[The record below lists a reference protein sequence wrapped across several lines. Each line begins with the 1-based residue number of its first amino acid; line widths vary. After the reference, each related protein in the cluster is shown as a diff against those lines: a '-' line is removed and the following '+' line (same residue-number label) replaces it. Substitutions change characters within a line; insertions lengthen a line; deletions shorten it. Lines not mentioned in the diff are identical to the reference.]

1 MKNTSLKWSRFFYT
15 WLMLMVV
22 WYAFTVSLAT
32 AEIVTGLFVTG
43 LIAALNFTSFTHYGF
58 RLFHP
63 RRLLY
68 IVQFSFVFLVALVKA
83 NFQVARI
90 VINPKLPVNPGIVKF
105 KSSLKSD
112 FAKMVLANS
121 ITLTP
126 GTLTVDLIEDEFYI
140 HWLKMTSH
148 DEAGIYEAIAADF
161 EKILIKIFDK

>member
-1 MKNTSLKWSRFFYT
+1 MKWGRFFYT
-15 WLMLMVV
+15 WVMLMVV

-32 AEIVTGLFVTG
+32 AELVTGLLVTG
-43 LIAALNFTSFTHYGF
+43 LIAALNFISFTHYGF

-63 RRLLY
+63 RRIMY
-68 IVQFSFVFLVALVKA
+68 ILQYSFVFMVALVKA
-83 NFQVARI
+83 NLEVAQI

-105 KSSLKSD
+105 KSGLKSD

-126 GTLTVDLIEDEFYI
+126 GTLTVDLIDDEFYI

-148 DEAGIYEAIAADF
+148 DQSGIYEAIAADF

>member
-1 MKNTSLKWSRFFYT
+1 MKGKTLKWARFLYT
-15 WLMLMVV
+15 WLLLMVV
-22 WYAFTVSLAT
+22 WYAFTVSLAP
-32 AEIVTGLFVTG
+32 AEIITGLIVTG
-43 LIAALNFTSFTHYGF
+43 IISALNFTSFTHYGF

-63 RRLLY
+63 RRILLLLQY
-68 IVQFSFVFLVALVKA
+68 SYVFLIALIKA

-105 KSSLKSD
+105 KTSLQSD

-126 GTLTVDLIEDEFYI
+126 GTLTVDLVEDEFYI

-148 DEAGIYEAIAADF
+148 DKTGIYEAIAADF

>member
-1 MKNTSLKWSRFFYT
+1 MKNTSSKWSRFLYT
-15 WLMLMVV
+15 WLLLMVV
-22 WYAFTVSLAT
+22 WYAFTVSFAT
-32 AEIVTGLFVTG
+32 AEIVTGLIVTG
-43 LIAALNFTSFTHYGF
+43 IISALNFTSFSHYGF

-63 RRLLY
+63 RRIMYLLQY
-68 IVQFSFVFLVALVKA
+68 SWVFLIALIKA
-83 NFQVARI
+83 NFQVAKI

-140 HWLKMTSH
+140 HWLKMTTK
-148 DEAGIYEAIAADF
+148 DEAGVYEAIAADF